1 MKKITHILLIGLI
14 SMSLM
19 VIGCGGKY
27 SDVKKINEKYID
39 LVKDYIADLEGAD
52 NAKNVAKAINRF
64 ADGVE
69 DIWPKMQKLAKKYPE
84 LKNKSNPPE
93 ELKETQKRAEKMG
106 MKMGSS
112 MMKIMPYMGD
122 AEVQK
127 AQKRL
132 ATIMMKK

>member
-106 MKMGSS
+106 IKMGSS